1 MYHYLTVRFW
11 ILWMKMKENI
21 NKARGNKFLTT
32 SFTQAYKR
40 GSQPKATVNS
50 SLTIHKHTC
59 NFLKIP
65 KIDLFFVTEKHKEL
79 PAHSQRAP
87 TYFIPLKKKESI
99 HLMSLSIQRHF
110 FRSISYWFSYIS
122 EVSAQL
128 AATLASSVISQIH
141 YLTVLIAHQVILST
155 VLYLSR
161 LFFSQWNKE

>member
-1 MYHYLTVRFW
+1 
-11 ILWMKMKENI
+11 MKENI

-50 SLTIHKHTC
+50 SLTIHKHTW

-65 KIDLFFVTEKHKEL
+65 KIDLFFFVTGKHKEL

-99 HLMSLSIQRHF
+99 HLVSLSIQRHF

-122 EVSAQL
+122 EVSARL
-128 AATLASSVISQIH
+128 AATLASSVISQIR
-141 YLTVLIAHQVILST
+141 YLTVLIANQVILST

-161 LFFSQWNKE
+161 LFFSQ